1 MEVDVQSLL
10 QILGY
15 LGIGALLTVLV
26 QAYFLQRQ
34 RSRQYFRELVL
45 TPDFLRFV
53 GAMESL
59 KMSVG
64 EVSVD
69 ATIQEARALL
79 ADTSKAYEEHYQK
92 LVSVGGTFF
101 LPREIRTGLDGII
114 DELEKLDAF
123 MSSGEKDE
131 LPGDAL
137 FLSIGA
143 PPVLGVKLEEI
154 RQFLKKY
161 LGIPE

>member
-1 MEVDVQSLL
+1 MQSLF

-26 QAYFLQRQ
+26 QSYYSQRE

-45 TPDFLRFV
+45 TQDFLRFV

-59 KMSVG
+59 KAILG
-64 EVSVD
+64 EVTVST
-69 ATIQEARALL
+69 TIREARALL
-79 ADTSKAYEEHYQK
+79 ADTSKAYEAHYQE

-101 LPREIRTGLDGII
+101 LPKEIRAGLDGII

-137 FLSIGA
+137 MLSIGG
-143 PPVLGVKLEEI
+143 PLVLGVKLEES
-154 RQFLKKY
+154 RRFLKKY